1 MVSMV
6 MVNMVLASRSE
17 VTSDEKFKVITLLD
31 EITLAVGMKL
41 VDARVVVPVKAK
53 DAEEKLK
60 DMVEGRVRVIYPFAL
75 NLEFTLYVIV
85 NLDSLLFYVLLLL
98 IVKSPTGIE
107 LEVAV
112 TVILLFTLL
121 ESSTGFTCY
130 AVE

>member
-17 VTSDEKFKVITLLD
+17 VMSDEKFKVITLLD